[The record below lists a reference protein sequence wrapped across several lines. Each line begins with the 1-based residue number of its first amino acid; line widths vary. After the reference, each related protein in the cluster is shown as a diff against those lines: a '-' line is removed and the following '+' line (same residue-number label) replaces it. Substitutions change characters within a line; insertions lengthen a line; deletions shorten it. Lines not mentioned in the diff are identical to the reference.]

1 MNKYRFTQDY
11 TTNVSVGG
19 FVGIQSKTFKS
30 NEIFD
35 GVDKGGDSIEIKWS
49 TNANALLLQGASEFV
64 NVPKNVVQLVGANET
79 KSTNN
84 SSSTNN
90 KNVLPFILIGVIG
103 ASLLFIGFG
112 GKKLFQ

>member
-11 TTNVSVGG
+11 TTNIFTSGV
-19 FVGIQSKTFKS
+19 VGIQSKTFKS

-35 GVDKGGDSIEIKWS
+35 GVDNGGDSIEIKW
-49 TNANALLLQGASEFV
+49 TNTQFLLPGASPFV
-64 NVPKNVVQLVGANET
+64 NVPKNVVELVGANET

>member
-19 FVGIQSKTFKS
+19 VVGIQSKTFKS

-35 GVDKGGDSIEIKWS
+35 GIYNGGDSIQIKWS
-49 TNANALLLQGASEFV
+49 SNANAFPIPGSSEFV
-64 NVPKNVVQLVGANET
+64 NVPKNVVELVGANET

-90 KNVLPFILIGVIG
+90 KNILPFILIGVIG

>member
-35 GVDKGGDSIEIKWS
+35 GFDKGGDSIQIKWS
-49 TNANALLLQGASEFV
+49 STPYLVQGASRFV
-64 NVPKNVVQLVGANET
+64 NVPKNVVELVSVNDT

-103 ASLLFIGFG
+103 ASLLFISFG